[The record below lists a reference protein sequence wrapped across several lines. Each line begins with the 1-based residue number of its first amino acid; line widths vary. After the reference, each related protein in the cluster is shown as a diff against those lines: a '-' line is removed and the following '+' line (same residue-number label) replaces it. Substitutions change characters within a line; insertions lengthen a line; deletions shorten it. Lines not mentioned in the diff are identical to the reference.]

1 MQGSTDSYVIFL
13 ICRVP
18 SLPIYSFALRCKLC
32 QSQPIY
38 ELSPYREKRGDVLVA
53 FKKRRFH
60 RDVYSA
66 RAKIFRPV
74 RLEKLHSH
82 GFLTHAE
89 DAKSTEARRFARACR
104 RNAECTHPDGT
115 YKRQRRMLC
124 VLCALC
130 VRQYH
135 FRERKIQ
142 SYRSNFFTRDDS
154 REILS

>member
-1 MQGSTDSYVIFL
+1 MSTYSSIRH
-13 ICRVP
+13 RVP

-38 ELSPYREKRGDVLVA
+38 ELSTYREKRGDVLVA

-82 GFLTHAE
+82 GFLSHAE

-104 RNAECTHPDGT
+104 RTPSVHTPDGT

-135 FRERKIQ
+135 VRERKIQ

-154 REILS
+154 REILSPRS